1 MDFAS
6 SCIDKDAFKDCMKQ
20 LEKELTCPI
29 CKSVMRNP
37 VSPQCNHLFC
47 EACLRR
53 AMGIK
58 RCCPLCKSDVT
69 RRQVVLDETV
79 RDVVAQYL
87 KLHGM
92 AQKNYSLDILS
103 QIPQTQTQT
112 QSSPAPSPMVL
123 EHTSSP
129 GPKHNEFPVPQPQSS
144 RPFADPNRTHFSA
157 SRKSSKENRQQSM
170 NVPISSPGGKIP
182 NSNSFAATHLDP
194 STISV
199 SSAVQSVSSKRISE
213 RFSDRQSLNSGK
225 KTPKDRSLPVNMMS
239 SCSSSATS
247 SSSGILSSARGIVS
261 SSSGTLSSKSVSRSS
276 NSRSTEPHLRLSTK
290 FPRKARS
297 RKSTPTIISDKQSS
311 EKFQKPKSGDSRPP
325 QLLSSSSSK
334 HKSES
339 SKKRRSRTPVVK
351 KMNNSGLHQSISS
364 GKRPSGNP
372 GLLRSGNP
380 ELLTAGNT
388 ELHRSVNPQLQ
399 RSGGPGLHKSG
410 SSELHRSGSPE
421 LQRSGGPEL
430 RRSGEVQQS
439 VSSGVQRSG
448 DSGVQS
454 VSSSDVNESKVKVEM
469 DEICS
474 VCRNEL
480 DVADDDTVFFC
491 DICNMGIHPICYGIL
506 PEEVANIKAN
516 PWSCHRCTKIGA
528 KNVECSLCPNTD
540 DQAFTDTDDGKWI
553 HVSCSLYIPGPL
565 YKDADHR
572 TGVYNLN
579 SIERSRMKMKCS
591 VCRVKGGA
599 VLQCGFKGCFTA
611 YHVPCAARHGCCLEE
626 REEKGEVFLHNFC
639 AKHNNEADRATVP
652 ANNSDVRK
660 RQRFVRPAKVHR
672 KPLQRSASSSA
683 RLPQEFSTPHARTH
697 ARPHSDPTRKR
708 ARRTKETKEEEEEE

>member
-123 EHTSSP
+123 EHTMSSSP

-144 RPFADPNRTHFSA
+144 RPFADPNRTHFPA

-225 KTPKDRSLPVNMMS
+225 KTPKDRSLPVNVMS

-261 SSSGTLSSKSVSRSS
+261 SSSGTLSSKSVSSSS
-276 NSRSTEPHLRLSTK
+276 NSRPTEPHLRLSTK

-297 RKSTPTIISDKQSS
+297 RKSTPTIISESSRKKSLSGKSDKQSS

-334 HKSES
+334 QKSES
-339 SKKRRSRTPVVK
+339 SKKRRSRTP
-351 KMNNSGLHQSISS
+351 GLQRTSSS
-364 GKRPSGNP
+364 GKQP
-372 GLLRSGNP
+372 LGNP
-380 ELLTAGNT
+380 ESQRSGKP
-388 ELHRSVNPQLQ
+388 ELHRSGYPELHRSGNAELH
-399 RSGGPGLHKSG
+399 RSGGPGLQTADNPQ
-410 SSELHRSGSPE
+410 LHRAGSPE
-421 LQRSGGPEL
+421 LQRSGGPGLQRSSSSGLHRSSGGPEL
-430 RRSGEVQQS
+430 QRSGSPGLQRTGNSGLQRSGELQQS
-439 VSSGVQRSG
+439 VSSGVQSMG

-528 KNVECSLCPNTD
+528 KNVE
-540 DQAFTDTDDGKWI
+540 
-553 HVSCSLYIPGPL
+553 
-565 YKDADHR
+565 
-572 TGVYNLN
+572 
-579 SIERSRMKMKCS
+579 
-591 VCRVKGGA
+591 
-599 VLQCGFKGCFTA
+599 
-611 YHVPCAARHGCCLEE
+611 
-626 REEKGEVFLHNFC
+626 
-639 AKHNNEADRATVP
+639 
-652 ANNSDVRK
+652 
-660 RQRFVRPAKVHR
+660 
-672 KPLQRSASSSA
+672 
-683 RLPQEFSTPHARTH
+683 
-697 ARPHSDPTRKR
+697 
-708 ARRTKETKEEEEEE
+708 